1 MDLVCLPGTLC
12 DGRVF
17 GPVLAALGRGALC
30 PGLAGADSV
39 AALAEDVL
47 RGLPA
52 PCVLAGFSF
61 GGIVAFE
68 VLRRVPER
76 VAGLVLLSTNARPDP
91 AESQAVRARQVAL
104 ARAEG
109 VEAVIETAWP
119 DAVGAASAG
128 RADIR
133 ALLGAMAQDVGAE
146 GFARQSRA
154 AATRPDSRPDL
165 PRWTGP
171 ALVLH
176 GAEDRVCP
184 PARGEEI
191 AGLLPGAALRPIE
204 GAGHFALLE
213 RPGAV
218 AAEIAAWGAGPPGA
232 WPRATRGLRH
242 RGRA

>member
-17 GPVLAALGRGALC
+17 GPLLTELGRGALC
-30 PGLAGADSV
+30 PGLAGADGV
-39 AALAEDVL
+39 AALAEGVL
-47 RGLPA
+47 ADLPA
-52 PCVLAGFSF
+52 SFVLAGFSF

-68 VLRRVPER
+68 VLRRAPGR
-76 VAGLVLLSTNARPDP
+76 VSGLVLLSTNARPDP
-91 AESQAVRARQVAL
+91 AESQAARARQVAL

-109 VEAVIETAWP
+109 VAAVVEAGWP
-119 DAVGAASAG
+119 AAVAAAGAG
-128 RADIR
+128 RRDIR
-133 ALLGAMAQDVGAE
+133 ALLDAMARDVGAE

-191 AGLLPGAALRPIE
+191 AGLLPGAVLRPIRD
-204 GAGHFALLE
+204 AGHFALLE

-218 AAEIAAWGAGPPGA
+218 AAEIAAWGAAVPGF
-232 WPRATRGLRH
+232 
-242 RGRA
+242 